1 MQDVTVARL
10 QSIRVPTPL
19 SPSFKCNVLRESFS
33 VDSQNIPCATLK
45 KRGPWIISVYLCL
58 IPIAGLFT
66 EIKKEKDQEVDL
78 FSLVNQS
85 FCYCFYSVLW
95 ILIDFNA
102 DSDSA
107 F

>member
-10 QSIRVPTPL
+10 QSTRVQTPL

-33 VDSQNIPCATLK
+33 VDSQTIPWATPE
-45 KRGPWIISVYLCL
+45 KRGSWVISVYLCL

-66 EIKKEKDQEVDL
+66 EIKKEKDQEFDSI
-78 FSLVNQS
+78 SLVNLS
-85 FCYCFYSVLW
+85 FCNGFYTVLR

-107 F
+107 L